1 MYVSDEIVS
10 IFQAVD
16 VVLAADCFYQSEDF
30 EKVVATV
37 ALILRCSNSPS
48 CKFYF
53 TYQLRSINRSIA
65 PLLSRW
71 GLTARSIEKS
81 SKSIMFARV
90 ARVASLTAVR
100 RTPSLGLRALQS
112 REKSSISNLLKREIE
127 EEKANCFEEEELE
140 NLRLKVEKV
149 FKLQET
155 PGCMDVV
162 LQGTVGAD
170 SIKIKFNAQ
179 DTVELEEDEDYEDDE
194 GEDSTEMDEDYEDEE
209 EEDEL
214 PGIRFTADI
223 TRDNKGMQFDCVA
236 SSNLT
241 VERLRYLKDFAKDAE
256 DETLYFGPNF
266 IDLELDVQD
275 QFYNFLAERN
285 IDDELAQFITQFADF
300 KEQREYLAFL
310 EDTET
315 FVKH

>member
-1 MYVSDEIVS
+1 MYV
-10 IFQAVD
+10 D
-16 VVLAADCFYQSEDF
+16 V
-30 EKVVATV
+30 K
-37 ALILRCSNSPS
+37 
-48 CKFYF
+48 
-53 TYQLRSINRSIA
+53 
-65 PLLSRW
+65 
-71 GLTARSIEKS
+71 LTAKLKS
-81 SKSIMFARV
+81 TRKSIMFARV

>member
-1 MYVSDEIVS
+1 
-10 IFQAVD
+10 
-16 VVLAADCFYQSEDF
+16 
-30 EKVVATV
+30 
-37 ALILRCSNSPS
+37 
-48 CKFYF
+48 
-53 TYQLRSINRSIA
+53 
-65 PLLSRW
+65 
-71 GLTARSIEKS
+71 
-81 SKSIMFARV
+81 MFARV

-100 RTPSLGLRALQS
+100 RTPSMGLRALQT
-112 REKSSISNLLKREIE
+112 REKGSLSTFLKREIE

-140 NLRLKVEKV
+140 NLRLKVEKA
-149 FKLQET
+149 FTLQET
-155 PGCMDVV
+155 PGCMEIV
-162 LQGTVGAD
+162 LKGSVGAE

-179 DTVELEEDEDYEDDE
+179 DTVELEEEEEYDDEDEDESNDTDEDYD
-194 GEDSTEMDEDYEDEE
+194 EDEE

-223 TRDNKGMQFDCVA
+223 TRDDKGMQFDCVA

-241 VERLRYLKDFAKDAE
+241 VERLRYLDDFAKNAE

-275 QFYNFLAERN
+275 QFYSYLAERN
-285 IDDELAQFITQFADF
+285 IDDELAQFITQFADY

-315 FVKH
+315 FIKH

>member
-1 MYVSDEIVS
+1 M
-10 IFQAVD
+10 
-16 VVLAADCFYQSEDF
+16 
-30 EKVVATV
+30 
-37 ALILRCSNSPS
+37 
-48 CKFYF
+48 
-53 TYQLRSINRSIA
+53 
-65 PLLSRW
+65 
-71 GLTARSIEKS
+71 
-81 SKSIMFARV
+81 MFARV

-100 RTPSLGLRALQS
+100 CTSSMGMRALQT
-112 REKSSISNLLKREIE
+112 REKASLVNVLKREIE
-127 EEKANCFEEEELE
+127 EEKANCFEEQELE

-149 FKLQET
+149 FSLQET

-179 DTVELEEDEDYEDDE
+179 DTVELEEDEDYDDE
-194 GEDSTEMDEDYEDEE
+194 DEEDESNESGDDEEFEEE

-241 VERLRYLKDFAKDAE
+241 VERLRYLKDFAKEAE

-266 IDLELDVQD
+266 IDLELDAQD
-275 QFYNFLAERN
+275 KFYEYLAERN
-285 IDDELAQFITQFADF
+285 IDDELAQFITQFADY